1 MKKGHV
7 ITLQAVSFDLP
18 RRIGIP
24 SSWRTLF
31 SQGNMPYDKPIIDQ
45 AFLITMAR
53 CCPQSFSF
61 GMIMFLDGDSV
72 HYAQKKKIMANIHS
86 SSLKHANISGLH
98 KHQTKSFHLY

>member
-18 RRIGIP
+18 RRIRIP

-45 AFLITMAR
+45 AYLITMAR

-61 GMIMFLDGDSV
+61 GMIMYLDGDSV
-72 HYAQKKKIMANIHS
+72 HYAQKKDH
-86 SSLKHANISGLH
+86 G
-98 KHQTKSFHLY
+98 